1 MIYNKVVKMCFN
13 LIWFGK
19 FDKRVFRRIAI
30 DKSRY
35 NKDGYFIES
44 NDIYLRTLS
53 FPNFISEID
62 KIVDGS
68 KELIHLHMRQRTVG
82 KVNEENIHGWKFAN
96 WTFSHNGHVYGLKS
110 DDGHS
115 DSFNLFKKITES
127 LTYDNVKLKELKTI
141 IENSGFY
148 GVAFLLNRQNK
159 RLVVISADKHAN
171 IFRKDDYTII
181 SNEPIDDL
189 LFSRKIKYL
198 GVSMV
203 KLDYEYGYFN
213 NKIVYI
219 DLEKEKVLNSINISV
234 KRQDYRDLSRY
245 GVYIKDDWREYYRFI

>member
-1 MIYNKVVKMCFN
+1 MCFN
-13 LIWFGK
+13 LIWLGK
-19 FDKRVFRRIAI
+19 FDKRVFRKIII
-30 DKSRY
+30 DKARY

-62 KIVDGS
+62 KIADNS
-68 KELIHLHMRQRTVG
+68 KELIHLHLRQRTSG

-96 WTFSHNGHVYGLKS
+96 WTFSHNGYVYGLKS

-115 DSFNLFKKITES
+115 DSFNLFKRITES
-127 LTYDNVKLKELKTI
+127 LTYDNVKLKNLKDI

-148 GVAFLLNRQNK
+148 GIAFLLNRENK
-159 RLVVISADKHAN
+159 RLVVISADKYAN
-171 IFRKDDYTII
+171 IYRKDNYTII

-198 GVSMV
+198 GMTLT
-203 KLDYEYGYFN
+203 KHDYEYGYFK

-219 DLEKEKVLNSINISV
+219 DLEKEKVISSLNVSV
-234 KRQDYRDLSRY
+234 KRHDYRDLYRFR
-245 GVYIKDDWREYYRFI
+245 VYIKDDWDEYKWW

>member
-1 MIYNKVVKMCFN
+1 MCFN

-19 FDKRVFRRIAI
+19 FDKRVFRKIII
-30 DKSRY
+30 DKARY
-35 NKDGYFIES
+35 NRDGYFIES
-44 NDIYLRTLS
+44 NDIYLRTLNFS
-53 FPNFISEID
+53 NFISEID
-62 KIVDGS
+62 KIADNS
-68 KELIHLHMRQRTVG
+68 KELIHLHLRQKTAG

-110 DDGHS
+110 IDGHS

-127 LTYDNVKLKELKTI
+127 LSYDNVKLKNLKDT

-148 GVAFLLNRQNK
+148 GVAFLLNRENK
-159 RLVVISADKHAN
+159 RLVVISADKYAN
-171 IFRKDDYTII
+171 IYRKDNYTII

-198 GVSMV
+198 GVNLV
-203 KLDYEYGYFN
+203 RYDYEYGHFR

-219 DLEKEKVLNSINISV
+219 DLEKEKVISSLNISV
-234 KRQDYRDLSRY
+234 KRQDYRDLSKYR
-245 GVYIKDDWREYYRFI
+245 VYIKDDWDEYYKWI